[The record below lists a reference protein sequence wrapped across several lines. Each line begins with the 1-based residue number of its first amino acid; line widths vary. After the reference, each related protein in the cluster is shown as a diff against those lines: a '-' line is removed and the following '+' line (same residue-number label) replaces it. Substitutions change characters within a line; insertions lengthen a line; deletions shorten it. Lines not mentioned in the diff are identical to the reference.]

1 MGGNGDFENRH
12 TIFFISSLIGLKF
25 CTRLEGDNT
34 QVRARRIFEF
44 SPLKNLAPL

>member
-12 TIFFISSLIGLKF
+12 TIFDFFTYRPEILHMP
-25 CTRLEGDNT
+25 RERNT

-44 SPLKNLAPL
+44 PPLENLAPL